1 MIGHVYIEGQI
12 GTSYKEDGSVDVRG
26 VELQDVISQV
36 RKNALCEV
44 IHCHITSQGGLVDVG
59 RKISEYFNSLPN
71 LLTIAEVQC
80 ASIATEIHLSVPI
93 ERRQITAGTSY
104 LIHQPMFSLQRGIS
118 LNSSEL
124 AEMASEIGKTQS
136 EMVAMYA
143 KATGMDKVSLE
154 LLMKQETALTPEQCK
169 EFGFVSQIITS
180 PMRAVALLTPKKED
194 MSNLS
199 IEIKALRLQIAQFI
213 AGQPL
218 KKVALDLTTTDGT
231 AVIVV
236 TDSDMPAVGDAVTLA
251 DGTPAPDGTHEF
263 EMGQIVTVGGVITE
277 IVPVEIEGE
286 DEAMVALKNE
296 NDLLKAEKAENEI
309 ALDALKTD
317 FVAMAKLQSTYKPKV
332 AAVAFRKQTSAPSD
346 IDGYNAIKEAHEARK
361 NKQAKK

>member
-12 GTSYKEDGSVDVRG
+12 GTSYKEDGSIDVRG

-59 RKISEYFNSLPN
+59 RKISEYFNSLHN
-71 LLTIAEVQC
+71 LHTIAEVQC

-104 LIHQPMFSLQRGIS
+104 LIHQPMFSLQRGVS
-118 LNSSEL
+118 LNSDEL
-124 AEMASEIGKTQS
+124 ALMSSEIGKTQG
-136 EMVAMYA
+136 EMVSMYA

-194 MSNLS
+194 DMSKLA
-199 IEIKALRLQIAQFI
+199 IEIKALRLQVAQFV
-213 AGQPL
+213 AGQTV
-218 KKVALDLTTTDGT
+218 KAVALDLTTKEGV

-236 TDSDMPAVGDAVTLA
+236 TDSDTPAVGDAVTLA
-251 DGTPAPDGTHEF
+251 DGSKVPNDTHNF
-263 EMGQIVTVGGVITE
+263 EMGKIVTVDGVITE
-277 IVPVEIEGE
+277 IITAELEVE
-286 DEAMVALKNE
+286 DEAMVALKAE
-296 NDLLKAEKAENEI
+296 NDLLKAENAEAQL
-309 ALDALKTD
+309 ALAALKTD
-317 FVAMAKLQSTYKPKV
+317 VVAMAKMQSTYKPKA
-332 AAVAFRKQTSAPSD
+332 AAVAFKKQAAVPSES
-346 IDGYNAIKEAHEARK
+346 DGYNAIKEARK
-361 NKQAKK
+361 NKQYKN